1 MLEWIFGKSKDTS
14 NHINAEE
21 IIKELEKTR
30 TERAL
35 ALHEA
40 MVERKNAYKLAEAK
54 ERFNWIA
61 STGLLTSILS
71 AAASFHH
78 KNLMYGLPVV
88 PISIYI
94 AHQAHYV
101 FGNKL
106 EVIKQL
112 SDSIILDPNAKLST
126 RPISL
131 REIEARVEQ
140 EKDISILD
148 CVDYSN

>member
-1 MLEWIFGKSKDTS
+1 MLEWLFGNSKDS
-14 NHINAEE
+14 SPHINTEE
-21 IIKELEKTR
+21 ILKELEKTR

-71 AAASFHH
+71 VVASFHH
-78 KNLMYGLPVV
+78 KNLMYSLPVV
-88 PISIYI
+88 PISLYL
-94 AHQAHYV
+94 AHQAHYA

-106 EVIKQL
+106 DVIKQL
-112 SDSIILDPNAKLST
+112 SDQIILDPNAKLST
-126 RPISL
+126 LPISL
-131 REIEARVEQ
+131 REIEARVER
-140 EKDISILD
+140 EKDISILE